1 MKNVKQTKTS
11 HTMIQTN
18 SKEISTQSDSESD
31 SSQQSSLIV
40 EMTPDK
46 SYGRFNEVMG
56 SGSFKQVYK
65 GYDFNEGREIAWS
78 VVKIDTNFDKIYE
91 EISIMKRLD
100 HPNII
105 KYVNG
110 WYDKEKKEVV
120 IITEILPGGSIIHY
134 LRFITTSPRLRLIKS
149 WIREILIGL
158 DYLHTKINPPII
170 HCDIKCENIFI
181 DRLSGKIKI
190 GDLGGCEVLRNSY
203 ATHYVGTEEFMAP
216 EVIEGKYTTK
226 ADIYSLGMCIIQMIT
241 LEVPYKECG
250 GAALKIYD
258 NVKKGILPRA
268 LKRIKNEKMVEII
281 KMCLRKE
288 KDRPTARELLQN
300 EFLNDTESKENDYPI
315 QFRDIRDVD
324 KVIEKKIT
332 NKSSGVNEESKIKA
346 DVDIGLNMI
355 HSSNNVIKAVKK
367 SFFDISIYENTEI
380 VTDPKKKI
388 LNLTFVVDKK
398 EWLKTS
404 MNILYNTYNRTN

>member
-1 MKNVKQTKTS
+1 M
-11 HTMIQTN
+11 
-18 SKEISTQSDSESD
+18 
-31 SSQQSSLIV
+31 
-40 EMTPDK
+40 
-46 SYGRFNEVMG
+46 
-56 SGSFKQVYK
+56 
-65 GYDFNEGREIAWS
+65 
-78 VVKIDTNFDKIYE
+78 
-91 EISIMKRLD
+91 
-100 HPNII
+100 
-105 KYVNG
+105 
-110 WYDKEKKEVV
+110 
-120 IITEILPGGSIIHY
+120 
-134 LRFITTSPRLRLIKS
+134 
-149 WIREILIGL
+149 
-158 DYLHTKINPPII
+158 
-170 HCDIKCENIFI
+170 
-181 DRLSGKIKI
+181 
-190 GDLGGCEVLRNSY
+190 LRNSY